1 MLRAHRADVLDA
13 WYGIHFDSE
22 RIRRYD
28 IVGVGPDSRPRLKTS
43 FLEPLYELFLAY
55 LETGESQYL
64 DVYRDERLRYAP
76 HQSDPSIRREFFVE
90 LLAADVEVLQRI
102 LGENWE
108 DIASDWSTI
117 HAPLLESTGGE
128 QIRLLTLGDCV
139 MNDIRVFLI
148 PAMRERGMN
157 LDMRELYFSAL
168 VGRDLS
174 TEQIERFLEKN
185 PMDLIAC
192 SFFTYEG
199 IPPYVALLRDADRL
213 RLSNLSDRVDGLIGL
228 AGDLLSRIREKT
240 DAPFLLHDACGLPLG
255 RWRRRIS
262 FLPPISFGRKRML
275 DQLNEGLRELADA
288 MPNCLLISESEVVK
302 REGYRACAREIVPPR
317 IAQHAMFHTARLG
330 SWLAESYADVM
341 LSFRDL
347 RKIKVLLIDFDNTLW
362 EGVMAD
368 GRVEHHADRQQ
379 LLLKLK
385 ESGIILVAVSKND
398 PKNIRWDE
406 MELSL
411 EDFALSKISWDL
423 KVKSIESAAHE
434 LDLGL
439 DSFVFIDDSPQEREF
454 VRSALP
460 AVKLLDATAPS
471 SWDSLRRMLEFPNTR
486 DTAEA
491 RARTEMYR
499 AQAERRKATTGS
511 VDFEAML
518 GDLGLVLTFGVSK
531 SEDLDRV
538 TELVQRTNQF
548 NTTTIRYDRSQLEQF
563 IESDQHEIYVAN
575 LADRFGDFGLVV
587 VVIIERQEG
596 SVVFDSFVMS
606 CRAMGY
612 GVEKVAL
619 QKVIELEGFEKSF
632 QGIFRPTERNDP
644 ASSLFEE
651 AGFIAEDGAE
661 GSWHRSA
668 LKAPAAP
675 PAWIRVEERL

>member
-228 AGDLLSRIREKT
+228 AGDLLSRLREKT